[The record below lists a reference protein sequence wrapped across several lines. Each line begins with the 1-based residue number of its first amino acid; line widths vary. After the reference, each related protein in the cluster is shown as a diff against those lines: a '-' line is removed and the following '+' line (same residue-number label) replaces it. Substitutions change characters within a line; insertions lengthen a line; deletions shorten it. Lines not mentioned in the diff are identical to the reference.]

1 MNSYRRSLRNGP
13 LVNPKLL
20 ILEKVNLGSHTTC
33 WSNLVKL
40 GQTWS
45 NVLKTR
51 IIWYGS
57 LQPTPLKEKFRP
69 RNSYLCHGRDE
80 GTGSAF
86 GPPAPKSPLRLGG
99 FSIGPSLRILVCCKA
114 PSLRYPESAL
124 AAPHRI
130 SHHSNLT
137 PFLVKQ

>member
-1 MNSYRRSLRNGP
+1 MNSYRRGLRNGV
-13 LVNPKLL
+13 LVNPKLF
-20 ILEKVNLGSHTTC
+20 ILEKVNFGPHTKC
-33 WSNLVKL
+33 WSNLFKS

-45 NVLKTR
+45 NVLQTC
-51 IIWYGS
+51 IIWCGS
-57 LQPTPLKEKFRP
+57 LQSTPLKENFRP

-86 GPPAPKSPLRLGG
+86 DPPAPKSPLRLGG
-99 FSIGPSLRILVCCKA
+99 FSKGLSLRILFCCKA

-124 AAPHRI
+124 TAPHRI